1 LNLVSFPGQ
10 LNSLLKNVK
19 SDRTPLLKRYITI
32 PILLSPERDET
43 LAKMTDNRVGA
54 FSHDLVINF
63 DSFIE
68 QIVFN
73 AMII

>member
-54 FSHDLVINF
+54 FSHDLVNSFDNF
-63 DSFIE
+63 
-68 QIVFN
+68 
-73 AMII
+73 